1 MNTKEVKQYIK
12 NWIFEYHR
20 SSKTKGFVI
29 GISGGIDSALTSTLV
44 AETGIPLLCIEMP
57 INQNENQVSRG
68 KKHIAWLKKITKTLT
83 Q

>member
-12 NWIFEYHR
+12 NWILEYHR
-20 SSKTKGFVI
+20 NSKTKGFVI

-57 INQNENQVSRG
+57 INQNEN
-68 KKHIAWLKKITKTLT
+68 
-83 Q
+83 